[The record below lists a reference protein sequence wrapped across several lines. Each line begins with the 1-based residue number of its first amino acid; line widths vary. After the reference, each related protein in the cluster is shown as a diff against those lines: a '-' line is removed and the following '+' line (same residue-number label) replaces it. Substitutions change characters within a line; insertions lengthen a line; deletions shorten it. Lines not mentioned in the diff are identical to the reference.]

1 MIGNAGLVS
10 GVTYEQLTQLFTR
23 YGLVERV
30 VMIPGKSYSFV
41 VYSTTDDAVKAFN
54 AINGQ
59 VKLENMDGP
68 MYLLHT
74 PSGNN
79 NNTIILETTWR

>member
-1 MIGNAGLVS
+1 MVGNAGLVS
-10 GVTYEQLTQLFTR
+10 GVTYEQLTQLFAQ

-30 VMIPGKSYSFV
+30 VTIPGKSYSFV
-41 VYSTTDDAVKAFN
+41 VYSTIDDAVKAYD

-74 PSGNN
+74 PSG
-79 NNTIILETTWR
+79 R